1 MNIGF
6 FEHYQK
12 NTTKKKINDLFSERI
27 KLISEYPEIGR
38 KTNDSNI
45 RVTLVKDY
53 LIVYEFNSTEIIIH
67 LIWDSRRDES
77 KMHK

>member
-1 MNIGF
+1 MNIDF
-6 FEHYQK
+6 IEHYQK
-12 NTTKKKINDLFSERI
+12 KYNKKLNDLFSERI
-27 KLISEYPEIGR
+27 KLISVYPEIGR

-45 RVTLVKDY
+45 RVTPVKDY
-53 LIVYEFNSTEIIIH
+53 LIMYEFNLTEIIIH